1 MVAPLLLKH
10 NRIALGQRVRLPGVI
25 IMKVVIE
32 VSGMCEMGPEE
43 GFQKEGREGG
53 VDNKEGEEVLFVS
66 FNTSQFTCT
75 SQNPNQ
81 TPPPPQI
88 VIY

>member
-1 MVAPLLLKH
+1 MAAPLLLKH
-10 NRIALGQRVRLPGVI
+10 NRIALGQRVRLLGVISLGVI

-53 VDNKEGEEVLFVS
+53 
-66 FNTSQFTCT
+66 
-75 SQNPNQ
+75 
-81 TPPPPQI
+81 
-88 VIY
+88 

>member
-1 MVAPLLLKH
+1 MEDRVDGSTTLAKTQQDRSWP
-10 NRIALGQRVRLPGVI
+10 RVRLLGVISLGVI

-53 VDNKEGEEVLFVS
+53 
-66 FNTSQFTCT
+66 
-75 SQNPNQ
+75 
-81 TPPPPQI
+81 
-88 VIY
+88 